1 MLVVAYDNRSEFE
14 IAETILEEI
23 EDAMVRTL
31 LHQEIAVECEVS
43 FSFVS
48 AAEIKDLN
56 REYRDK
62 DVVTDVLSFP
72 MHDDFIRNRETIIK
86 ENPFLPLLLGDIVI
100 CVQQA
105 ETQAQEYGN
114 TLTRELSYLSV
125 HSVLH
130 LLGYDHMEEDEKAV
144 MRSIEKEIMGDD

>member
-1 MLVVAYDNRSEFE
+1 MLVVAYDNRSEVE
-14 IAETILEEI
+14 IADSILEEL

-43 FSFVS
+43 FSFVN

-56 REYRDK
+56 RTYRDK
-62 DVVTDVLSFP
+62 DTVTDVLSFP
-72 MHDDFIRNRETIIK
+72 MYEDFILNRETIIK
-86 ENPFLPLLLGDIVI
+86 DNPFLPLLLGDIVI
-100 CVQQA
+100 CIEQA

-125 HSVLH
+125 HSILH
-130 LLGYDHMEEDEKAV
+130 LLGYDHMEDDEKSQ
-144 MRSIEKEIMGDD
+144 MRRIEKEIMGDE

>member
-1 MLVVAYDNRSEFE
+1 MLIVAYDNRSNFE
-14 IAETILEEI
+14 IADPILEEI

-31 LHQEIAVECEVS
+31 LDQEIEVECEVG

-48 AAEIKDLN
+48 VDEIKKLN
-56 REYRDK
+56 AEYRDK

-72 MHDDFIRNRETIIK
+72 MYEDFIVHREAIIK
-86 ENPFLPLLLGDIVI
+86 DNPFLPLLLGDIVI
-100 CVQQA
+100 CIQQA
-105 ETQAQEYGN
+105 ETQAKEYGN

-130 LLGYDHMEEDEKAV
+130 LLGYDHMEDDEKSA
-144 MRSIEKEIMGDD
+144 MRRIEKEIMGDD